1 MVGVNP
7 ALRWIKRI
15 VKPVEVT
22 IECCGRS
29 VSTQVKALMFCHIEG
44 SKQIFDQTPE
54 TALGEVVTRR
64 FDSCQPY
71 PDLPIRVG
79 EAPGV
84 QFATA
89 GLHFLAHLI
98 GIRRHDHELA
108 GRVDDLRGGRQF
120 KRLQQF
126 ERRTF
131 SQQGDLE

>member
-1 MVGVNP
+1 
-7 ALRWIKRI
+7 
-15 VKPVEVT
+15 
-22 IECCGRS
+22 
-29 VSTQVKALMFCHIEG
+29 MFCHIEG

-54 TALGEVVTRR
+54 TALGEVITRR
-64 FDSCQPY
+64 LDGCQSY
-71 PDLPIRVG
+71 ADLPVRVG
-79 EAPGV
+79 EAPVV

-89 GLHFLAHLI
+89 GLHFPTHRI

-126 ERRTF
+126 ERSTF